1 MQYLKHCLEEL
12 QQVILD
18 LPEEHQLEPLQ
29 KFEAVT
35 VAFMS
40 LLESEAKSEIEAA
53 IGYILSARCEF
64 HD

>member
-1 MQYLKHCLEEL
+1 M
-12 QQVILD
+12 D

-35 VAFMS
+35 IAFMS

-53 IGYILSARCEF
+53 ILIEKLQN
-64 HD
+64 